1 MELTRTQATE
11 CRAMRRYPVIKNVCS
26 TALILIAVSSSVVA
40 QSQPTSET
48 TGQKT
53 LAATMNVYVFPTT
66 GQTPE
71 LQSQDEATTG
81 QTPELQ
87 SQDEATC
94 YGWAVQN
101 TGTDPFELA
110 KQAEQQQQQ
119 AQQQQE
125 QIAQAGQGAGVKGAV
140 GGAAAGALIGEIAS
154 DDAGKGAAYGA
165 AAGAVVAR
173 RRTRRAKAD
182 ASQQVEQQSEQAQQ
196 ATADQIENF
205 KKAFSVC
212 LEAKEYMVKF

>member
-1 MELTRTQATE
+1 
-11 CRAMRRYPVIKNVCS
+11 VIKNVCS
-26 TALILIAVSSSVVA
+26 TALVLIAVSSSVVA

-71 LQSQDEATTG
+71 LQSQDEA
-81 QTPELQ
+81 
-87 SQDEATC
+87 AC

-110 KQAEQQQQQ
+110 KQAEQQRQQAEQQSQQ
-119 AQQQQE
+119 AQQV
-125 QIAQAGQGAGVKGAV
+125 GQGAGAVGAV
-140 GGAAAGALIGEIAS
+140 KGAAAGALIGEIA
-154 DDAGKGAAYGA
+154 DDDPGKGAAYGA
-165 AAGAVVAR
+165 AAGAIRGR
-173 RRTRRAKAD
+173 RRGRAA
-182 ASQQVEQQSEQAQQ
+182 QQQATAEVEAQAQHAQQ
-196 ATADQIENF
+196 ATKEQMENF